1 VHPRPSVPPP
11 SSLLPR
17 VRGRIARL
25 PRKVLIPVAA
35 TGLVGLAGIGSLAN
49 AEEAPAPDA
58 EARVQ
63 ARVTAAPTTA
73 PRTEM
78 PTTVAPVPTT
88 AVAPPPTTAVPAP
101 PTTLVAAPPPPIVP
115 TSTVS
120 AVIDGDTVD
129 LSDGERVRL
138 IGIDTPEQGQPGYA
152 AAAAAMSAMVLGH
165 QVVLSPGAHQDRDR
179 YGRLLRY
186 VDVDGQDVGLAMIAQ
201 GWAVARYDSRDG
213 YGHHPREETYLAAD
227 QASAPAFAAAPLP
240 PAPAAGG
247 PTDQRFPTCKAAKAA
262 GVGPYVSGQDP
273 EYDWYRDADHD
284 GVVCE

>member
-1 VHPRPSVPPP
+1 
-11 SSLLPR
+11 
-17 VRGRIARL
+17 
-25 PRKVLIPVAA
+25 VLIPVAA
-35 TGLVGLAGIGSLAN
+35 TGLVGLAGVGSLAN
-49 AEEAPAPDA
+49 AKEAPAPA
-58 EARVQ
+58 AQARVQ
-63 ARVTAAPTTA
+63 APATAAPTTA
-73 PRTEM
+73 VRTEM
-78 PTTVAPVPTT
+78 PTTVAPPPTT

-101 PTTLVAAPPPPIVP
+101 PTTLVAAPPPPPIAP
-115 TSTVS
+115 ASTVS

-165 QVVLSPGAHQDRDR
+165 QVVLSPGAQQDRDR

-213 YGHHPREETYLAAD
+213 YGHHPREEAYVAAD
-227 QASAPAFAAAPLP
+227 QASAPAFAAAPPPP

-247 PTDQRFPTCKAAKAA
+247 ATDQRFPTCKAAKAA
-262 GVGPYVSGQDP
+262 GFGSYVSGQDP

>member
-1 VHPRPSVPPP
+1 M
-11 SSLLPR
+11 
-17 VRGRIARL
+17 
-25 PRKVLIPVAA
+25 LIPVAA
-35 TGLVGLAGIGSLAN
+35 TGLVGLAGVGSLAN
-49 AEEAPAPDA
+49 AKEAPAPA
-58 EARVQ
+58 AQ
-63 ARVTAAPTTA
+63 ARAQAPATAVPTTA
-73 PRTEM
+73 VPTEMPTTAVPTEM
-78 PTTVAPVPTT
+78 PTTVAPAPTT
-88 AVAPPPTTAVPAP
+88 AVAPPPTTAGPAP
-101 PTTLVAAPPPPIVP
+101 PTTLAAAAPPIAPAP
-115 TSTVS
+115 TVS

-165 QVVLSPGAHQDRDR
+165 QAVLSPGAQQDRDR

-213 YGHHPREETYLAAD
+213 YGHHPREEAYVAAD
-227 QASAPAFAAAPLP
+227 QASAPAFAAAPP
-240 PAPAAGG
+240 SPAPAAGG

-262 GVGPYVSGQDP
+262 GFGPYVSGQDP

-284 GVVCE
+284 GAVCE

>member
-1 VHPRPSVPPP
+1 VHPHPPVPPP
-11 SSLLPR
+11 SGPLLR
-17 VRGRIARL
+17 VRSRIARL

-35 TGLVGLAGIGSLAN
+35 TGLVGLAGVGSLAN
-49 AEEAPAPDA
+49 AKEAPAPA
-58 EARVQ
+58 AQARVQ
-63 ARVTAAPTTA
+63 APATTAPTTA
-73 PRTEM
+73 VRTEM
-78 PTTVAPVPTT
+78 PTTVASAPTT

-101 PTTLVAAPPPPIVP
+101 PPPPIAP
-115 TSTVS
+115 ASTVS

-152 AAAAAMSAMVLGH
+152 AAALAMSAMVLGH
-165 QVVLSPGAHQDRDR
+165 QVVLSPGAQQDRDR

-213 YGHHPREETYLAAD
+213 YGHHPREDAYVAAD
-227 QASAPAFAAAPLP
+227 QASAPAFAAVPPP
-240 PAPAAGG
+240 PAAAAGG

-262 GVGPYVSGQDP
+262 GFGPYVSGQDP